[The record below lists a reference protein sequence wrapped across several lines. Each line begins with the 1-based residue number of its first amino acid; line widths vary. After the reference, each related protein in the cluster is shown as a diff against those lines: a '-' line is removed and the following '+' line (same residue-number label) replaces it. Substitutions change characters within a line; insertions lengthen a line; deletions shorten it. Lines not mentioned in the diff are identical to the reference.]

1 MFGYVRPRKDQ
12 MKICD
17 YERYKKAYCTV
28 CKALGKN
35 FGFASRFLVNYDMTF
50 LYFLLSCGNREAC
63 TEKCACPA
71 NVFCKK
77 DCYCAGEREKLM
89 AAMNVILC
97 RNQMDDAV
105 RDKSFFKGLPY
116 RMAQLLIRRGYK
128 KAAALCPDFAKLT
141 ADQLSRLAELERE
154 DCASIDETADTFACI
169 LKGCAALYSDPLQRR
184 PAEQILY
191 HVGRFLY
198 LTDAL
203 DDLQDDCK
211 KSQYNPLRY
220 RFSVQDGALAE
231 EDLQLLRVTM
241 EQSISLAGAALELLP
256 MRSCEEILKNII
268 YLGLPA
274 VLQAVSEGKFRTRAK
289 I

>member
-17 YERYKKAYCTV
+17 YERYRKAYCTL
-28 CKALGKN
+28 CRSLGKN
-35 FGFASRFLVNYDMTF
+35 FGFACRFLVNYDMTF
-50 LYFLLSCGNREAC
+50 LYFLLSCGEQEAKSS
-63 TEKCACPA
+63 KCVCPA

-77 DCYCAGEREKLM
+77 DCYCAGEREKLI

-97 RNQMDDAV
+97 RNQMNDAIS
-105 RDKSFFKGLPY
+105 DKSFFKGLPY
-116 RMAQLLIRRGYK
+116 RAARLFIRCGYK
-128 KAAALCPDFAKLT
+128 KAAALCPAFDRLTTEQLAKLS
-141 ADQLSRLAELERE
+141 ALEAAE
-154 DCASIDETADTFACI
+154 CASIDETADAFATI
-169 LKGCAALYSDPLQRR
+169 LKGCSELYSDPTQRR
-184 PAEQILY
+184 PAEQVLY

-203 DDLQDDCK
+203 DDLQEDCK

-220 RFSVQDGALAE
+220 RFEVQNGTLT
-231 EDLQLLRVTM
+231 EDDLKLLRLTM
-241 EQSISLAGAALELLP
+241 EQSVSIAGASLELLP
-256 MRSCEEILKNII
+256 MHSGEEILKNII